1 MNTSRLRPY
10 LGQALDLNRAFP
22 IVALLPLLFLYL
34 LSGSLSHTWPD
45 QPFSAPF
52 ITQAAVID
60 VAVSSISPVGAPA
73 VYQGDIVTFQVG
85 VKNNGTG
92 SAAFQ
97 LKLHDDTDNVN
108 IGSTNV
114 TLAAGGSDT
123 VSMEWDTS
131 DASGGPPPPGPPDAD
146 TIHPITATVV
156 LTDDSNSANDSMTYS
171 PGIWII
177 EKSTPKITFPES
189 QAVPQASLGQDLT
202 LANPSVATAAVALTN
217 ILVVEAV
224 DAKSTFTSAKPQVAT
239 TPQAMSGIFRSKI
252 DGAGGHS
259 LTNPQVDTVINP
271 REEVFLGKVQSRVKK
286 PLHRPTVGTE
296 GLPLAHIDPLRII
309 PAAQQSL
316 SAPTVATAQYRLRR
330 LFSSRTAA
338 KSGGTLLAPVI
349 DTGSTPY
356 TRIRVDY
363 APAQQKRGLLA
374 PSIDTRSDSADEV
387 YVISSPAGA
396 AGELANLGLETAP
409 VSLTAVH
416 PVGAPAKTT
425 SSLANSGMNT
435 APAPLTTVHPV
446 GVPARTTSGLV
457 QSGLDTAPLPLTSV
471 HGVGVP
477 VRTASRLA
485 QSGLDTAPA
494 PLTAVH
500 PVGAPAK
507 TTSSLVNSGMNTAP
521 APLTTVHPVGAP
533 AKTTSNLAHSGL
545 DTAPVP
551 LTNVHPVGAQAKL
564 DAAGLPPQVSTQ
576 PTALSVVF
584 VSPGPATFQAGKTA
598 MENPLEKSFVQG
610 KVTLQGRHD
619 SRGAYIEV
627 GTNVFFAGREGAFEF
642 EVPQE
647 PFTLRVQAPG
657 YTMVTIRNVT
667 VAAGQTLTIPE
678 ITLTFGDANGDG
690 KVTIYDLALVA
701 GNFGQTDTVLPLP

>member
-396 AGELANLGLETAP
+396 AGALKALGIATA
-409 VSLTAVH
+409 AVPLNTVH
-416 PVGAPAKTT
+416 APASAVQARTT
-425 SSLANSGMNT
+425 SSLASTGMNT
-435 APAPLTTVHPV
+435 APLPLTTVHPV
-446 GVPARTTSGLV
+446 GVPARTASGLANL
-457 QSGLDTAPLPLTSV
+457 GLNAAPVPLTSV
-471 HGVGVP
+471 HPVGVP
-477 VRTASRLA
+477 AKTTTGLA
-485 QSGLDTAPA
+485 QSGLDTAPV

-500 PVGAPAK
+500 GVGVPAK
-507 TTSSLVNSGMNTAP
+507 TS
-521 APLTTVHPVGAP
+521 
-533 AKTTSNLAHSGL
+533 SNLAHSGL

-551 LTNVHPVGAQAKL
+551 LTAVHPVGAQAKL